1 MPKKRVGV
9 SLRKSSAPEAGA
21 SSNEAGSPESDVREL
36 APQPSL
42 VESAVL
48 IAPRSAEDA
57 ASVEAFVNGAALA
70 IEQVAST
77 VPTAKL
83 EEMRRRGPEGYREL
97 SVYLPDALAERL
109 SLHCL
114 EHNVDLSRLIAAAL
128 EQYLSGGSPV
138 ATRVK
143 SERALRAAAREL
155 LSDIAAWVIEAW
167 NTRRRPWPARATSA
181 ASS

>member
-9 SLRKSSAPEAGA
+9 SLRKSSAPETSTNTSDAA
-21 SSNEAGSPESDVREL
+21 SPQSDVREL

-48 IAPRSAEDA
+48 IAPRNAEDA

-77 VPTAKL
+77 IPTAKL
-83 EEMRRRGPEGYREL
+83 EELRRRGPEGYREL
-97 SVYLPDALAERL
+97 TIYLPDALAERL
-109 SLHCL
+109 SVHCL

-128 EQYLSGGSPV
+128 EQYLRGESP
-138 ATRVK
+138 AAASVK
-143 SERALRAAAREL
+143 SERALRAVAREL
-155 LSDIAAWVIEAW
+155 LADIAAWVVDAW
-167 NTRRRPWPARATSA
+167 NTRRRQWPARAPSA

>member
-9 SLRKSSAPEAGA
+9 SLRKSSAPDAA
-21 SSNEAGSPESDVREL
+21 NRANAATSPESDVREL
-36 APQPSL
+36 APQASL

-77 VPTAKL
+77 MPLAKL

-97 SVYLPDALAERL
+97 TVYLPEALAERL
-109 SLHCL
+109 SVHCV

-128 EQYLSGGSPV
+128 EQYLRGESAVPSSARSQG
-138 ATRVK
+138 
-143 SERALRAAAREL
+143 ALRAVAREL
-155 LSDIAAWVIEAW
+155 LSEIAAWVRDAW
-167 NTRRRPWPARATSA
+167 RTRRDHWASRAASA